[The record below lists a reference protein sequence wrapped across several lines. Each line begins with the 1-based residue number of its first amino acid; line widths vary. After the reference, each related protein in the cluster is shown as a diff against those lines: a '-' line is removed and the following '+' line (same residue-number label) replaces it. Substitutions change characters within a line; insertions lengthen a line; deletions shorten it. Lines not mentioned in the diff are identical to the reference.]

1 MGDGLA
7 NDSFGPRLA
16 SKKSG
21 VSTRMSIKRV
31 PKWVWWVAVALIAL
45 QMYFFQEL
53 VAAYLIFGVLFGSF
67 LILLLAVYLM
77 SEIGDRG
84 LGWMEA
90 NGRVAAKMAWQ
101 QWVRV
106 EAISKKTFRRLRSE
120 SAQ

>member
-1 MGDGLA
+1 MRVDFQGWV
-7 NDSFGPRLA
+7 R
-16 SKKSG
+16 KW
-21 VSTRMSIKRV
+21 RV
-31 PKWVWWVAVALIAL
+31 PKWVWWAAVALIAL

-67 LILLLAVYLM
+67 LVLLLAVYLV
-77 SEIGDRG
+77 SEAGDRG
-84 LGWMEA
+84 LGWMEM
-90 NGRVAAKMAWQ
+90 NGRVAAKAARQ

>member
-16 SKKSG
+16 SKKTG
-21 VSTRMSIKRV
+21 VSIRMSIKRV
-31 PKWVWWVAVALIAL
+31 PKWVWWAAAVLIAL

-67 LILLLAVYLM
+67 LVLLLAVYLV

-84 LGWMEA
+84 LGWVEA
-90 NGRVAAKMAWQ
+90 NGRVLVKVARQ

-106 EAISKKTFRRLRSE
+106 EAISKKTFRRPHSE
-120 SAQ
+120 SAR

>member
-16 SKKSG
+16 SNRAG
-21 VSTRMSIKRV
+21 VSIRMSIKRV
-31 PKWVWWVAVALIAL
+31 PKWVWWAAVALIAL

-53 VAAYLIFGVLFGSF
+53 VAAYLIFGILFGSF
-67 LILLLAVYLM
+67 LVLLLAVYLV

-84 LGWMEA
+84 LGWVEA
-90 NGRVAAKMAWQ
+90 NGRVLVRVARQ

-106 EAISKKTFRRLRSE
+106 EAISKKTFRRPHSE
-120 SAQ
+120 SAR